1 MNPKKPPTASVRI
14 REETY
19 ARIAAD
25 GVTNGRKGVDVV
37 EAMASLWF
45 ELTPAE
51 RAMRLGVRQPKPEQA
66 VDAGGRSVGAYLA
79 SS

>member
-19 ARIAAD
+19 AKIAVD
-25 GVTNGRKGVDVV
+25 GVANGKKGVDVV
-37 EAMASLWF
+37 EAMAALWF

-51 RAMRLGVRQPKPEQA
+51 RSIRLGARPPKAEQA
-66 VDAGGRSVGAYLA
+66 FDAAGRAVGAYL
-79 SS
+79 SSS

>member
-25 GVTNGRKGVDVV
+25 GVANGRKGVDVV

-45 ELTPAE
+45 ELTAAE
-51 RAMRLGVRQPKPEQA
+51 RAMRLGARTAMPGQE
-66 VDAGGRSVGAYLA
+66 VDAGGRTVGSYL
-79 SS
+79 SSS

>member
-25 GVTNGRKGVDVV
+25 GVNNGRKGVDVV
-37 EAMASLWF
+37 EAMATLWF
-45 ELTPAE
+45 ELPPAE
-51 RAMRLGVRQPKPEQA
+51 RAIRLGIVPPKPAQ
-66 VDAGGRSVGAYLA
+66 VFDAGGRAMGAYL

>member
-1 MNPKKPPTASVRI
+1 MNPKKPPTASIRI

-25 GVTNGRKGVDVV
+25 GVTNGKKGVDVV
-37 EAMASLWF
+37 EAMAVLWF

-51 RAMRLGVRQPKPEQA
+51 RAMRLGARQPKPEQA
-66 VDAGGRSVGAYLA
+66 VDAEGRSVGAYLA

>member
-19 ARIAAD
+19 AKIAMD
-25 GVTNGRKGVDVV
+25 GVTNGKKGVDVV
-37 EAMASLWF
+37 EAMAVLWF

-51 RAMRLGVRQPKPEQA
+51 RAIRLGARPPKAEQA
-66 VDAGGRSVGAYLA
+66 FDASGRAVGAYLA

>member
-25 GVTNGRKGVDVV
+25 GVVNGKKGVDVV
-37 EAMASLWF
+37 EAMAALWF
-45 ELTPAE
+45 ELPAVE
-51 RAMRLGVRQPKPEQA
+51 RAIRLGARPPEPKA
-66 VDAGGRSVGAYLA
+66 AYDAGGRKMGEYL
-79 SS
+79 SSM